1 MEVTIWQCF
10 GEKKK
15 STAAVKMCPFNQY
28 KLFAS
33 ILEVIL
39 NSSGL
44 RNIKTALSPSRWTWW
59 KFQQNEN
66 EGCCFL
72 SQCHSK
78 TTVTFAQQK
87 IYAAIFEVTTKDS
100 SQKNTLKCAFV
111 FENYLI
117 KAWCE
122 GECKI
127 YVRVKV
133 MHLWMKFSALKFFS
147 TLWIQVK
154 GVWII

>member
-33 ILEVIL
+33 ILEIIL
-39 NSSGL
+39 NSSGQ
-44 RNIKTALSPSRWTWW
+44 RNIKNSPFSF
-59 KFQQNEN
+59 KIDVMKNLAN
-66 EGCCFL
+66 KNVGCCFL
-72 SQCHSK
+72 SQYHPK
-78 TTVTFAQQK
+78 TTVTFTQQK

-100 SQKNTLKCAFV
+100 SQKNTLKCSFV
-111 FENYLI
+111 FENYSI

-122 GECKI
+122 
-127 YVRVKV
+127 R
-133 MHLWMKFSALKFFS
+133 WMWNICEGQSHAFVNE
-147 TLWIQVK
+147 IQRFK
-154 GVWII
+154 NF